1 MPIAFDD
8 NYWIEIPGG
17 RYTVGL
23 LPEEARRLAE
33 VSAKYA
39 DGKGVPYTPNETKN
53 LMRAAVLLSQHANPA
68 WVTDYLLAHYPAR
81 DIEIAPFAIA
91 RRPVTNREWR
101 RFMAAT
107 GEIAPRRWS
116 QVDDGNQG
124 DELAAQGVEWAAALA
139 YCAWA
144 GARLAFEDEWE
155 VAARGTERRL
165 FPWGDALEPHGAFLE
180 DDMDVYPMD
189 PAMATPSGIF
199 GMINSGCEWCAEP
212 WTVPP
217 GLDVAH
223 WADGYPWDDARALH
237 SSRVVR
243 GESDARFAP
252 SSVTRFAA
260 PVAAL
265 HTRYPRVR
273 LVRADGRQIP
283 PLNPSPAL
291 AADLAVR
298 EFDIHTLRRLF
309 KELPSTRV
317 EAENTIV
324 LEGSRDY
331 VPHDA
336 YNGFIT
342 TQRREHLGWDSGVNR
357 KTPNEPH
364 GGTVLA
370 LVSRDAARRTPQ
382 EHGIYLWTCQYRLD
396 PVTNQVGARP
406 VVAYRM
412 KFNQRVHVFVHRFD
426 PALEW
431 TPLTQVTDDQ
441 IRKHIRDTYWFYSQH
456 ADDAASPF

>member
-8 NYWIEIPGG
+8 DYWIEIPGG
-17 RYTVGL
+17 RCTVGL
-23 LPEEARRLAE
+23 LPDEARRLAE

-53 LMRAAVLLSQHANPA
+53 LTRAAVLLSQHGNPA
-68 WVTDYLLAHYPAR
+68 WVAEYLLAHYPAR
-81 DIEIAPFAIA
+81 EIEIAPFAIA

-101 RFMAAT
+101 QFMTET
-107 GEIAPRRWS
+107 GEVRPGSWFE
-116 QVDDGNQG
+116 DD
-124 DELAAQGVEWAAALA
+124 DAKERDDLAAQGIEWPAALA

-144 GARLAFEDEWE
+144 GARLPFEDEWE
-155 VAARGTERRL
+155 VAARGVERRL

-180 DDMDVYPMD
+180 NDMDVYPMD
-189 PAMATPSGIF
+189 PAMATPSGLL
-199 GMINSGCEWCAEP
+199 GMISSGCEWCADP
-212 WTVPP
+212 WSIPP
-217 GLDVAH
+217 DLDVAR
-223 WADGYPWDDARALH
+223 WSDSYPWDKPAA
-237 SSRVVR
+237 SEWARVVR

-252 SSVTRFAA
+252 SAATRFAA
-260 PVAAL
+260 PIAAL
-265 HTRYPRVR
+265 DTRYPRVR

-309 KELPSTRV
+309 AELRSTRI
-317 EAENTIV
+317 ETENTIV
-324 LEGSRDY
+324 LNSSRDY
-331 VPHDA
+331 MPRDA
-336 YNGFIT
+336 YGGFIT
-342 TQRREHLGWDSGVNR
+342 VQRREHLLWDDGVNR
-357 KTPNEPH
+357 QKPHDPH

-396 PVTNQVGARP
+396 PVTHQVGARP

-431 TPLTQVTDDQ
+431 TPLAQVTDDQ
-441 IRKHIRDTYWFYSQH
+441 IRKHLRDTYWFYSQH
-456 ADDAASPF
+456 ADDDTSPF